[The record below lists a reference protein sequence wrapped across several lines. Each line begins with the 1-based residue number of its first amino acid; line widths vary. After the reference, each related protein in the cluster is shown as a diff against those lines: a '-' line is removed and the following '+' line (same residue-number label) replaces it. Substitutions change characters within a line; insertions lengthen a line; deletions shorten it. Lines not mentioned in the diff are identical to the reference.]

1 MGQKTHPLGF
11 RIGIT
16 QNHRSS
22 WFANSQN
29 YSKSLEEDYKIRYF
43 IEKKL
48 SNANIANI
56 CIYKKIDQIE
66 IKIQTARPGIVL
78 GRFGAGIEILRN
90 SLQKI
95 LNQSKQIRIDVIEIT
110 EPDTEARLLADF
122 ITQQLEK
129 RVAYRR
135 AVRQAVQRAQRANI
149 QGIKIQVSGRLN
161 GAEIARSEWTREGRV
176 PLQTL
181 RAHIDYSY
189 RIAQTTYGVL
199 GVKVWL
205 FKGEILS
212 QKNWPTENINN
223 LITK

>member
-16 QNHRSS
+16 QKHRSS
-22 WFANSQN
+22 WFAKAAD
-29 YSKSLEEDYKIRYF
+29 YPKLLEEDFIIRDH

-48 SNANIANI
+48 INASIS
-56 CIYKKIDQIE
+56 KIEIERKVDQVE
-66 IKIQTARPGIVL
+66 IKIYTARPGIVL
-78 GRFGAGIEILRN
+78 GRFATGIENIRAE
-90 SLQKI
+90 LQKI
-95 LNQSKQIRIDVIEIT
+95 LIGNKQIRVDVIEIT
-110 EPDTEARLLADF
+110 EPDSEARLLADF

-129 RVAYRR
+129 RIAYRR

-149 QGIKIQVSGRLN
+149 KGIKIQVSGRLN
-161 GAEIARSEWTREGRV
+161 GAEIARSEWVREGRV

-181 RAHIDYSY
+181 RANIDYSY

-205 FKGEILS
+205 FKGEIL
-212 QKNWPTENINN
+212 PG
-223 LITK
+223 TKMNHSEE